1 MLTFLGVLLI
11 VYVNSNLIYINPMLN
26 LLGYHLYEARL
37 EHSEI
42 SHFLLICHRPVR
54 GETVRIAKID
64 ENIFL
69 GERVSTMR
77 SRRHM
82 L

>member
-1 MLTFLGVLLI
+1 VLTFLGVLLI